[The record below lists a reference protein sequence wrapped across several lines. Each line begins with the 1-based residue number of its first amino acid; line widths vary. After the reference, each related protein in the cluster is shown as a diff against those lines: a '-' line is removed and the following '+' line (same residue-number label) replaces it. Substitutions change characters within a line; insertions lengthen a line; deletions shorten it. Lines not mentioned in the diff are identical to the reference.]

1 MQMRGQDMF
10 TGKEEH
16 KVSFKKAQTLVKA
29 YQKNK
34 AKKEVKA
41 LYFSKYAIGII
52 LRQKGCVGLRI
63 YYAKKTTGA
72 NTMVITGVD
81 KKGNDIVTGYIADLG
96 FPCPP
101 FCPPDKSL

>member
-1 MQMRGQDMF
+1 MF

-16 KVSFKKAQTLVKA
+16 KVSFKKAQALIKA

-41 LYFSKYAIGII
+41 LYYGKDAISKI
-52 LRQKGCVGLRI
+52 LRQRGCIGLRI

-72 NTMVITGVD
+72 NTLVITGVD
-81 KKGNDIVTGYIADLG
+81 KKGNDIVKGPLAEFG

-101 FCPPDKSL
+101 YCPPDKSIIIEPPEF

>member
-1 MQMRGQDMF
+1 MF
-10 TGKEEH
+10 TGKEDHE
-16 KVSFKKAQTLVKA
+16 VSFKKGQALVRA

-34 AKKEVKA
+34 VEKEVKA
-41 LYFSKYAIGII
+41 LYFGKEAVSRI

-72 NTMVITGVD
+72 NTLVITGVD
-81 KKGNDIVTGYIADLG
+81 KKGNDIAEGLLAEFG

-101 FCPPDKSL
+101 YCPPDKSIIM